1 MRIGVV
7 AALIVA
13 LIGMA
18 ACGDDRPGDDVA
30 VPATDPPASAP
41 DIVGVV
47 TRIATFEPVN
57 QDCVEPDPD
66 ADPDAPVSSHDPPS
80 CTDPETPILGTVLV
94 EESPSSISGDRKIS
108 FTVERRTT
116 LLSER
121 DGDHVEASFEDLSE
135 GQRVM
140 AWSTGELRE
149 SYPEQGEAAAIVI
162 EEST

>member
-1 MRIGVV
+1 MRIGIV

-13 LIGMA
+13 LMGMA

-47 TRIATFEPVN
+47 TRIATFEPVT
-57 QDCVEPDPD
+57 QDCVEP
-66 ADPDAPVSSHDPPS
+66 DPDAPVSSHDPPS
-80 CTDPETPILGTVLV
+80 CTDPDTPILGTVLV
-94 EESPSSISGDRKIS
+94 EESPSSTSGDRKIS
-108 FTVERRTT
+108 FTVERGTT
-116 LLSER
+116 LLAER
-121 DGDHVEASFEDLSE
+121 DGDYEAASFEDLSE
-135 GQRVM
+135 GQWVR